1 MTHTPPTCISTPGEA
16 NNTTRH
22 YNTTQ
27 TPNHTY
33 AHHNT
38 TTDTTLRSSIS
49 YTPPTWIS
57 TQGGVSGMAAAMK
70 PRSAKMPPDIRMK
83 VQMRHGHV

>member
-1 MTHTPPTCISTPGEA
+1 MQKHTTG
-16 NNTTRH
+16 
-22 YNTTQ
+22 YTTQ
-27 TPNHTY
+27 
-33 AHHNT
+33 HHV
-38 TTDTTLRSSIS
+38 
-49 YTPPTWIS
+49 PTWIS